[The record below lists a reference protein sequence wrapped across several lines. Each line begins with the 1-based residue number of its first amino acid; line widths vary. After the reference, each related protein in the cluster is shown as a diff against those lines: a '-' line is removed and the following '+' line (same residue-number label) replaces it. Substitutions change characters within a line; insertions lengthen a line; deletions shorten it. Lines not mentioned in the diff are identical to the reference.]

1 MWADAVLAEAY
12 RNLPNARVPLLGFAA
27 LSGTGKTTL
36 LKQLIPLLKMEGIRV
51 GLIKHA
57 HHEADI
63 DQPGKDSHALRMA
76 GASPVMLSTSKRR
89 AIIMEHESPRDPV
102 LDEELRY
109 LDQSALDLLLVEGF
123 KHEGFPKIELHRSS
137 LGHALIYPRDKHVIA
152 IAVDEVLDPPPPI
165 PCFDINQP
173 RQLMDFILTRF
184 LPDARSALV
193 LR

>member
-1 MWADAVLAEAY
+1 MTLQELY
-12 RNLPNARVPLLGFAA
+12 RTLPHARVPLLGFAA
-27 LSGTGKTTL
+27 YSGTGKTTL
-36 LKQLIPLLKMEGIRV
+36 LKQLIPLLRAEGLRI

-63 DQPGKDSHALRMA
+63 DQPGKDSHELRMA
-76 GASPVMLSTSKRR
+76 GASPVMLSTARRR
-89 AIIMEHESPRDPV
+89 AIIMEHAEPRDPV

-123 KHEGFPKIELHRSS
+123 KRESLPKIELHRPA
-137 LGHALIYPRDKHVIA
+137 LGHQPLYPNDPHVIA
-152 IAVDEVLDPPPPI
+152 MAVDEVLDPPPPI

-173 RQLMDFILTRF
+173 RQLLDFILTRF
-184 LPDARSALV
+184 LPDARSALT

>member
-1 MWADAVLAEAY
+1 MWAEAVLSEAY
-12 RNLPNARVPLLGFAA
+12 LNLPNARVPLLGFAA

-76 GASPVMLSTSKRR
+76 GASPVMLSTSRRR

-102 LDEELRY
+102 LDKELRH
-109 LDQSALDLLLVEGF
+109 LNQSALDLLLVEGF
-123 KHEGFPKIELHRSS
+123 KHEGFPKIELHRPA
-137 LGHALIYPRDKHVIA
+137 LGHALIYPNDVQVIA

-173 RQLMDFILTRF
+173 RQLLDFILTRF